1 MIGTDVFAVEPW
13 CVSERELHLDLLAQI
28 ESIFAL
34 SNGHIGLR
42 GNLDEGEPS
51 GTPGTFLNSLYE
63 VRPLPY
69 AESAY
74 GNPEAGQTVI
84 NVTNGKVF
92 RLLVDDEPFD
102 VRYGKLVRHERA
114 LDLRDGV
121 LRRDCEWISP
131 AGQGVHVRST
141 RMVSFVQRSI
151 AAILYEVEPIGQSA
165 RIGVQSELVANEPVA
180 HSGAGA
186 TNDPRAAAALIAP
199 LIAEDHAH
207 NALRVSLVHR
217 TRQSGLRVAAGMDHI
232 VEGPEG
238 TVTSAESEPDLG
250 RLTVSTELE
259 PGEKLR
265 IVKFLAYGWSSQ
277 RSLPSLRDQVHLALA
292 AARRTGWDGLLR
304 GQREYLADVWERA
317 DIQLEGAPALQQAVR
332 FALFHVVQ
340 AAARAELRAIPA
352 KGLTGGG
359 YEGHTFWDMD
369 AYTLPVLTY
378 VLPTAAR
385 DALLWRHSTMDLA
398 AARAREL
405 GLNGVTFPWRTIR
418 GQECSGYWPAGTAAF
433 HINADVAEAVRRY
446 LSATG
451 DTEFEEGPGIELLVA
466 TARLWRSLGHHD
478 AQGGFRIDR
487 VTGPDEYTAL
497 VDNNVYTNLMAA
509 RNMVVAADLAVRHPG
524 RADELGVDEE
534 EIASW
539 RDAAAAIVVPFDKDA
554 RITQQC
560 NGFTR
565 LRRWDFEATP
575 PEHYPLLLHYHNYIL
590 YSSQVVKQADL
601 VFAIYL
607 FGDRWDAAQKARD
620 FAYYESVTVRDSSLS
635 AAIQAVVAAEVGHLD
650 LAMEYLFETALIDLR
665 DLAFNTSDGVHLAA
679 LSGVWHAVV
688 AGFGGLRDT
697 GETLAFAPRLPAH
710 LTRLS
715 FGLLYQ
721 GRRLRV
727 EIHPDHASYELL
739 DGEPLEI
746 LHHGERMAVA
756 SESPLL
762 ASVPPPP
769 RYPAPHAPPGREPG
783 LSALASLAPVVPESS
798 RQSYTIA

>member
-1 MIGTDVFAVEPW
+1 MIDAKVFAVEPW
-13 CVSERELHLDLLAQI
+13 CVTERELHLDLLAQT

-42 GNLDEGEPS
+42 ANLDEGEPS
-51 GTPGTFLNSLYE
+51 GSPGTFLNSFYE

-74 GNPEAGQTVI
+74 GNPEAGQVMI

-121 LRRDCEWISP
+121 LRREAEWISP
-131 AGQGVHVRST
+131 AGQAIHLRST
-141 RMVSFVQRSI
+141 RVVSFVQRSV
-151 AAILYEVEPIGQSA
+151 AAILYEVEAVDRPV
-165 RIGVQSELVANEPVA
+165 RIGVQSELVANEPVDVDGNA
-180 HSGAGA
+180 
-186 TNDPRAAAALIAP
+186 NDPRAAAALATP
-199 LIAEDHAH
+199 LVAEYHGQH
-207 NALRVSLVHR
+207 ELRVSLVHC
-217 TRQSGLRVAAGMDHI
+217 TRQSGLRVAAGMDHV

-250 RLTVSTELE
+250 RLTVSTELQ

-292 AARRTGWDGLLR
+292 AARRTRWEGLCKA
-304 GQREYLADVWERA
+304 QRKFLADVWERA
-317 DIQLEGAPALQQAVR
+317 DIQLDGDAAVQQAVR

-359 YEGHTFWDMD
+359 YDGHTFWDMD

-378 VLPTAAR
+378 VSPVAAR
-385 DALLWRHSTMDLA
+385 DALLWRHATLDLA
-398 AARAREL
+398 EARAREL
-405 GLNGVTFPWRTIR
+405 GLKGVTFPWRTIR

-433 HINADVAEAVRRY
+433 HINADVADAVRRY
-446 LSATG
+446 LFATG
-451 DTEFEEGPGIELLVA
+451 DEEFEEAAGLELLVS

-478 AQGGFRIDR
+478 AQGKFRIDR

-497 VDNNVYTNLMAA
+497 VDNNVFTNLMAA
-509 RNMVVAADLAVRHPG
+509 RNLVVAAEVAVRHPRNAG
-524 RADELGVDEE
+524 KLGVNEE

-539 RDAAAAIVVPFDKDA
+539 RDAAAAIVVPYDSDA

-565 LRRWDFEATP
+565 LRKWDFEATP
-575 PEHYPLLLHYHNYIL
+575 PENYPLLLHYHNYML

-607 FGDRWDAAQKARD
+607 CGDRWEEEQKARD
-620 FAYYESVTVRDSSLS
+620 FAFYESVTVRDSSLS
-635 AAIQAVVAAEVGHLD
+635 AAIQAVVAADVGHLE
-650 LAMEYLFETALIDLR
+650 LAWDYLTETAFIDLR
-665 DLAFNTSDGVHLAA
+665 DLAFNTRDGLHLAA

-688 AGFGGLRDT
+688 GGFGGMRDH
-697 GETLAFAPRLPAH
+697 GDTLIFAPRLPSR
-710 LTRLS
+710 LTRLG
-715 FGLLYQ
+715 FGVLYR

-727 EIHPDHASYELL
+727 EVSRDHATYDL
-739 DGEPLEI
+739 DDGGPL
-746 LHHGERMAVA
+746 
-756 SESPLL
+756 
-762 ASVPPPP
+762 
-769 RYPAPHAPPGREPG
+769 
-783 LSALASLAPVVPESS
+783 
-798 RQSYTIA
+798 